1 MHNHGSSRLTA
12 IGSYA
17 LVSLFVVAELLSPA
31 AVGAEMLSSRK
42 VDGAVPIA
50 GAATQN
56 QSATT
61 EADTSI
67 GEDDSSFSSSGA
79 SSETGQTP
87 DDANPGKIEGVGDS
101 NSGDLLPAEPGESL
115 DSAEILPS
123 QNGENQLED
132 SDEEGDVLS
141 EDSEAQGG
149 ADNQIDASDEGD
161 AGEINLTYEAHV
173 AELGWQGAVGNG
185 EVAGTTGRGLAIEAL
200 RFNLEGAPAES
211 LQIGV
216 HISDIGWKDAVAS
229 DELAGT
235 TGESKSLEAVTIAL
249 SDGLAAR
256 FDIWYRVHAANFG
269 WLGWTANGECA
280 GSEGYGYGIEAV
292 EILLVDKGSFVP
304 PEDSTPA
311 FRDRA
316 DEPPSLTYRAHLS
329 NVGWQGA
336 VSDGST
342 AGTTGRSLPVEA
354 LEVSLSWWGHD
365 AGVDVRTHV
374 QDLGW
379 QNWVIGTGGTT
390 GRSLSVEAV
399 QLRLTGEIV
408 ETHDIWYRVHV
419 AQLGWMDWAANGEAA
434 GTTGAGHAIEAIEIR
449 LVPKGGE
456 EPGPTENHY
465 AGPLESLGG
474 SYRDITGA
482 AMAASDSNNLLCGSE
497 DGQPLQSFG
506 LTIVNPLNTG
516 SVRYRVRYQFSDWE
530 GEWEAD
536 GNQTSDSQD
545 GRQIEGVKI
554 ELDGQIAQVYD
565 VWYQAYTTERG
576 WSGWAANGE
585 AAGSEGLG
593 AGIRSLAVKLLPKGA
608 EPPGST
614 EGAYYASEDHP
625 ALLYQAHSA
634 DIGWQGLVHSG
645 EAAGT
650 TGKSKALE
658 AIRIGLT
665 GTSSG
670 AITVE
675 AHAADL
681 GWLSA
686 VGNGDVAGT
695 TGENRPIQAVK
706 ISLTG
711 EIATQ
716 YDVVYRVHAAQY
728 GWLGWAMNGGI
739 AGTTGLSRSLEAI
752 EIQLVEKGS
761 FETDDSVPAYI
772 PAGTVSYQTLPT
784 SLEWQNVVSNGASSG
799 TMGQSRALNGVRISY
814 DDSSIPGG
822 VAYSVHVAD
831 IGWMSDVYDGAD
843 AGATGLDKRI
853 EAIRIRL
860 TGDAATYYD
869 IWYRTYIEEYG
880 WLDWA
885 KNGSPAG
892 SGSIGYRMEA
902 IEVVMTAKGSPAP
915 GSTAKPYTEQPIRL
929 NSVLLGVPALGQN
942 PELPTGCES
951 VALTNVLNYYGFG
964 LGKTVIA
971 DQYMPKSS
979 WDFVTSFW
987 GDPHSSYNG
996 NCISA
1001 PGIVNTA
1008 NSFLVSRGSGLR
1020 AYDIT
1025 GVSLEG
1031 MYSHLQ
1037 NGNPVIVWSTMY
1049 QQNIGPQY
1057 AWQSYGGRQY
1067 FTVTNS
1073 HTVVLRGFDRS
1084 ANVVYLAD
1092 SLSGYVTMDANRFF
1106 LLYSLRGSQAVVVR

>member
-17 LVSLFVVAELLSPA
+17 LVLLLVVAELLSPA
-31 AVGAEMLSSRK
+31 AAGAEMLSSRK

-79 SSETGQTP
+79 SSEIGQTP
-87 DDANPGKIEGVGDS
+87 DDASPDKVEGVGDS
-101 NSGDLLPAEPGESL
+101 ESGDLLPAEPGESL

-123 QNGENQLED
+123 QNGEDQLEA
-132 SDEEGDVLS
+132 SDEEEDVLS
-141 EDSEAQGG
+141 EDSAAQGG
-149 ADNQIDASDEGD
+149 ADNQIDVSDEGD
-161 AGEINLTYEAHV
+161 TGEINLTYEAHV

-185 EVAGTTGRGLAIEAL
+185 EAAGTTGKGLAIEAL
-200 RFNLEGAPAES
+200 RFNLEGATAES

-229 DELAGT
+229 DELVGT
-235 TGESKSLEAVTIAL
+235 TGQSKSLEAINL
-249 SDGLAAR
+249 SLHGDLAAHY
-256 FDIWYRVHAANFG
+256 DIWYRVHSANFG
-269 WLGWTANGECA
+269 WLGWASNGENA
-280 GSEGYGYGIEAV
+280 GSEGYGYGIEAI
-292 EILLVDKGSFVP
+292 EILLVDKGSFSP
-304 PEDSTPA
+304 PEESVSA
-311 FRDRA
+311 FRYRA
-316 DEPPSLTYRAHLS
+316 DEPPSIEYRAHLS
-329 NVGWQGA
+329 ELGWQNT
-336 VSDGST
+336 VSDGLI
-342 AGTTGRSLPVEA
+342 AGTTGRSLPMEA
-354 LEVSLSWWGHD
+354 LEVSVSWWGHA
-365 AGVDVRTHV
+365 AGVDVRVHV

-379 QNWVIGTGGTT
+379 QDWNRGTGGTT

-399 QLRLTGEIV
+399 QLRLTGEIA
-408 ETHDIWYRVHV
+408 ETHDVWYRVHV
-419 AQLGWMDWAANGEAA
+419 AERGWMDWATNGEPA
-434 GTTGAGHAIEAIEIR
+434 GTTGGGHAVEAVEIR
-449 LVPKGGE
+449 LEPKGSE
-456 EPGPTENHY
+456 SPGPTENHY
-465 AGPLESLGG
+465 AGPYESIEGVG
-474 SYRDITGA
+474 RSIAGTAGA
-482 AMAASDSNNLLCGSE
+482 TTDSSGLILGSE
-497 DGQPLQSFG
+497 SGASLQSLG
-506 LTIVNPLNTG
+506 LTIGNPLHTG
-516 SVRYRVRYQFSDWE
+516 SVRYCVRYQFADWE
-530 GEWEAD
+530 SEWRSD
-536 GNQTSDSQD
+536 GQQVAGSSD

-554 ELDGQIAQVYD
+554 ELSGEIAQVYD
-565 VWYQAYTTERG
+565 IWYQVYTAETG
-576 WSGWAANGE
+576 WSGWASNGD

-593 AGIRSLAVKLLPKGA
+593 AGIRSLAVRLLPKGA
-608 EPPGST
+608 VPPGST
-614 EGAYYASEDHP
+614 DNAYRVSEGHP
-625 ALLYQAHSA
+625 TLLYQAHSA
-634 DIGWQGLVHSG
+634 DIGWQGLVTGG
-645 EAAGT
+645 EVAGT
-650 TGKSKALE
+650 TGQSKALE
-658 AIRIGLT
+658 AIRVGLV
-665 GTSSG
+665 GANSSG
-670 AITVE
+670 VVVE
-675 AHAADL
+675 AHVAEN
-681 GWLSA
+681 GWVPA

-695 TGENRPIQAVK
+695 TGQSRPIQAVR

-711 EIATQ
+711 EAAAR

-784 SLEWQNVVSNGASSG
+784 SLEWQNVVSNGATSG
-799 TMGQSRALNGVRISY
+799 TMGQSRALNGIRISY

-1057 AWQSYGGRQY
+1057 AWQSYGGRRY